1 MKVVKVL
8 RKTLKV
14 FLIALASLVLLIIIL
29 LTVAKLSENRISHLV
44 LNKVSEMIDAP
55 VTVDNVSLLLLRKFP
70 YATVEFHGFKM
81 GVNKGGT
88 IDSLNIFENDTL
100 ISVRKL
106 FVSIKSKPL
115 LKSKIE
121 IEKIELEGF
130 TFNYNV
136 DSTGVSNIDFLLATD
151 STQIDEE
158 DTSATVL
165 DVLLSNLTVRDVT
178 VNYNDDQLKAKAKL
192 HIPEMNITGRV
203 LNEYYAGSIKGKAL
217 ATNISFDDTN
227 VHLMNQM
234 SIDFSLAYDDGKV
247 NIESVYLQTDG
258 ATLTAKGEAI
268 LADSIFV
275 NLAFSL
281 PDADIK
287 ELSKYAPAEMLKEY
301 GLIDMKGKLSLNAKV
316 KGYVYDT
323 LLLPSIDASIDL
335 KGGGITTTDYPNI
348 RHLSFSGTVLA
359 ENPNNMQTVSASF
372 KNVSISTASSSVNFD
387 ATVANIDKPIYSIKA
402 RGLVK
407 FDEFAAFIPDS
418 TVEYLTGSMGFNL
431 ATSGQLPDSIG
442 LHNADYFLSR
452 TSFDLALKNVST
464 ALDSV
469 TEVKNLS
476 AKLTYKPTKHIALEY
491 FSVEAPSYNVKID
504 NASAY
509 ARIVGL
515 VKDMDNMGIEVE
527 SFNLGMGANTI
538 AGSFSL
544 DGLKTPSFKL
554 DAALNLDFTELRP
567 FMPDSLISF
576 ISGTTT
582 LKIKSYGTV
591 NLDSIEQSA
600 MPIAFEQSIIEASI
614 RDFNLSIPDDTL
626 IKVDNLSLDFSMA
639 NDTIKVDNLYTNVHG
654 IDLWVDSTEVYN
666 IYKAFLLEQKD
677 IKVIV
682 NTHIR
687 ASDIDYAQFAPLLET
702 DSTQVSIPEEE
713 PMYIPQYIARGTL
726 RANSVKYDNMLL
738 SDVSAKFRVDDSLY
752 VADDIKFNAFGG
764 SMVTSVLYDM
774 RYADREKVE
783 FKNTING
790 MDIRQLLIDADDFE
804 QTYFTHENIEGILTS
819 SVNGRLFVT
828 GDSIHYDKITM
839 LGNFKLENGGIY
851 EFEPAMELSKFTNLR
866 ELDRIVFRTM
876 VSSIFIYDNK
886 VFFPKTDI
894 VSSAIDMAAY
904 GMQSFGKDY
913 EYHLNVHLSDVLLG
927 KSKKLLKRQGMES
940 DVFEGEDKSKRSG
953 LFLVSYD
960 REGEKKNGFDT
971 KSLQRYMKT
980 VIRVHERG
988 LNLIFNPLLQNYST
1002 DIDRKEGK
1010 RD

>member
-8 RKTLKV
+8 RKTLKI

-29 LTVAKLSENRISHLV
+29 LTIAKLSENRISRLV
-44 LNKVSEMIDAP
+44 LNEVSEMIDAP

-81 GVNKGGT
+81 GVNKSGT
-88 IDSLNIFENDTL
+88 INSLNIFENDTL
-100 ISVRKL
+100 ISIREL

-121 IEKIELEGF
+121 IEKIEIEGF

-151 STQIDEE
+151 TTQIDDE

-165 DVLLSNLTVRDVT
+165 DILLSNLTVRDVT
-178 VNYNDDQLKAKAKL
+178 VNYNDEQLKAKAKL
-192 HIPEMNITGRV
+192 HIPEMDITGRV

-227 VHLMNQM
+227 VYLMDKI

-247 NIESVYLQTDG
+247 DVESVYLQTDG

-275 NLAFSL
+275 YMTLALSEVNL
-281 PDADIK
+281 K
-287 ELSKYAPAEMLKEY
+287 ELSKYATNEMLNEF
-301 GLIDMKGKLSLNAKV
+301 GLVSIDGQMQLDAKIT
-316 KGYVYDT
+316 GYVYDT
-323 LLLPSIDASIDL
+323 LVMPQVQASMSL
-335 KGGGITTTDYPNI
+335 KRGTIKTTDYPEIKHISFNGNI
-348 RHLSFSGTVLA
+348 NALDPNNFATISAQFNDFRVATNKSHIDLSF
-359 ENPNNMQTVSASF
+359 
-372 KNVSISTASSSVNFD
+372 TASNLDKPTYNVKTSGHVNFD
-387 ATVANIDKPIYSIKA
+387 
-402 RGLVK
+402 
-407 FDEFAAFIPDS
+407 EFSSLIPDS
-418 TVEYLTGSMGFNL
+418 TVEYLTGSMAFNL
-431 ATSGQLPDSIG
+431 STSGTLPDNLG
-442 LHNADYFLSR
+442 MENADYFLER
-452 TSFDLALKNVST
+452 TRLEVKVSNLST
-464 ALDSV
+464 ALDSID
-469 TEVKNLS
+469 EVKNLNFNFAYLPS
-476 AKLTYKPTKHIALEY
+476 KQISISNLSL
-491 FSVEAPSYNVKID
+491 EAPGYGVALQNSSLSGKILGFV
-504 NASAY
+504 
-509 ARIVGL
+509 R
-515 VKDMDNMGIEVE
+515 DMDNMGVDLDSYFIQ
-527 SFNLGMGANTI
+527 MGNNTI
-538 AGSFSL
+538 EGKTYVK
-544 DGLKTPSFKL
+544 GLENVTFKTDTK
-554 DAALNLDFTELRP
+554 ANIDFDELRP
-567 FMPDSLISF
+567 FIPDSLVEN
-576 ISGTTT
+576 ISGKAMVS
-582 LKIKSYGTV
+582 LKSYGKV
-591 NLDSIEQSA
+591 HLDSIEDKI
-600 MPIAFEQSIIEASI
+600 MHIAFEQSSI
-614 RDFNLSIPDDTL
+614 SAQMRDFSFEMFDDTL
-626 IKVDNLSLDFSMA
+626 VKVNNLSLDFAMA
-639 NDTIKVDNLYTNVHG
+639 NDTMRIDNLYGNAHG
-654 IDLWVDSTEVYN
+654 IEFWMDSTEIWNV
-666 IYKAFLLEQKD
+666 YKAFLLEQKD
-677 IKVIV
+677 LKVIV

-726 RANSVKYDNMLL
+726 SANSVKYDNMVL
-738 SDVSAKFRVDDSLY
+738 SDISAKFRVDDSLY
-752 VADDIKFNAFGG
+752 IADDIKFNAFGG
-764 SMVTSVLYDM
+764 NMVTSVLYDM
-774 RYADREKVE
+774 RYAGKEKVE

-790 MDIRQLLIDADDFE
+790 MDIRQLLIDANDFG

-927 KSKKLLKRQGMES
+927 KSQKLLKKQGMES
-940 DVFEGEDKSKRSG
+940 DIFEGEDKSKRSG

-960 REGEKKNGFDT
+960 KEGETKNGFDT